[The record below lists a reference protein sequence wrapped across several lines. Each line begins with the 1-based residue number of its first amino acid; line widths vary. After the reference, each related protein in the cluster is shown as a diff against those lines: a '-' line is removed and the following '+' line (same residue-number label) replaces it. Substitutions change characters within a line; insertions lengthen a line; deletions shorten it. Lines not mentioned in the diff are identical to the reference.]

1 MKILLFEEPESVS
14 EEQLARDLLLLP
26 AWRRRRVMEYRF
38 LTDRVLCAKA
48 YLLLKEGLYR
58 EYGIREDPAF
68 SYGENGKPYLRDHPG
83 IYFNLSHCRRGVLCV
98 IDEQEVGCDIEEIP
112 DSLDDALCDYCCSE
126 TEKRSILSA
135 SDPAAEFTRLWT
147 MKEAYL
153 KYTGQGISD
162 DLPELLEQTDL
173 TDISFRVKEEK
184 KGVVYTICNSLRR
197 DRQE

>member
-1 MKILLFEEPESVS
+1 MKILLFEEPEAVS
-14 EEQLARDLLLLP
+14 EEQLARDILLLP

-83 IYFNLSHCRRGVLCV
+83 IFFNLSHCRRGVLCV

-112 DSLDDALCDYCCSE
+112 DSLDDALCGCCCSE
-126 TEKRSILSA
+126 TEKRRILSA
-135 SDPAAEFTRLWT
+135 PNPAAEFTKLWT

-162 DLPELLEQTDL
+162 DMPELFEQTDL
-173 TDISFRVKEEK
+173 TDISFRVNEEK
-184 KGVVYTICNSLRR
+184 KAWFTRYAVN
-197 DRQE
+197 